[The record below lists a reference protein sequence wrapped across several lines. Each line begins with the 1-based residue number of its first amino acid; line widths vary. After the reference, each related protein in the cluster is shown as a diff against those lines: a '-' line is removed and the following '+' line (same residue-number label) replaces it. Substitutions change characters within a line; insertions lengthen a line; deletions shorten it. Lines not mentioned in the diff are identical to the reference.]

1 MPPMA
6 RKDMLLPFVKPFD
19 APVWPPIE
27 EKFPM
32 RYVMHCH
39 CEMSNT
45 AGGGNYPQGMV
56 THWEMLGTYA
66 DYKRKKGLL

>member
-1 MPPMA
+1 
-6 RKDMLLPFVKPFD
+6 
-19 APVWPPIE
+19 VWPPKQE
-27 EKFPM
+27 PFPL

-66 DYKRKKGLL
+66 DYQRKKGLL